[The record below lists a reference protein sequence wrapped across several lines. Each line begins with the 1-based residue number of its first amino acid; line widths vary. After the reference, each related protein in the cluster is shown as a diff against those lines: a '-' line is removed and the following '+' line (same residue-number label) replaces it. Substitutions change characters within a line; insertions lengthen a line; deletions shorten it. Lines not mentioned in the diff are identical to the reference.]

1 MGTRG
6 MRFLRY
12 ILLTFLVFLMANAV
26 SQAQTTYQILDSL
39 RVAVYRQLD
48 MPDSGNSENPIARTI
63 TAINRAAIRVSK
75 DFPSVPKLD
84 TVFVTQDSTGNGLN
98 ADFQSIS
105 GVMRVEGKVM
115 WTPLIPLPVDS
126 LRTPAEN
133 KSDEED
139 AEPPKHFFVHANRIF
154 EHPKFTGPLTDTLQI
169 EYFGLANKLTSGS
182 DTTLVLEQYREG
194 IIVYAAFIISEDPK
208 YLEWYG
214 QLIALERGG
223 Q

>member
-12 ILLTFLVFLMANAV
+12 LPFIFLLLSGGVRAASTFA
-26 SQAQTTYQILDSL
+26 SLDSI
-39 RVAVYRQLD
+39 RVAVHRQLD
-48 MPDSGNSENPIARTI
+48 LPDAGDSERPIERTI

-84 TVFVTQDSTGNGLN
+84 TVFVTIDSTGNGLN
-98 ADFQSIS
+98 ADFQTIS
-105 GVMRVEGKVM
+105 GVMRINSKDM
-115 WTPLIPLPVDS
+115 WMPLIPLPVDS

-133 KSDEED
+133 TADDKNATS
-139 AEPPKHFFVHANRIF
+139 PIHFFVHANRIF
-154 EHPKFTGPLTDTLQI
+154 ESPKYVGIQGSVDTLQI

-208 YLEWYG
+208 YFEWYR
-214 QLIALERGG
+214 QLVALERGG